1 VSSES
6 TPVPIS
12 DALSLAGRRALVTGG
27 GRGIGRE
34 IALGFA
40 EAGADVAVAGRDADR
55 LAGVVAEIEAGGRRG
70 VPLPA
75 DLTRT
80 AEIPA
85 VIDAARELLDGL
97 DILVN
102 SAGVQITGPAEDV
115 TEADWDA
122 TLDANLKA
130 LFFCCQAAGRHFLAQ
145 GHGKI
150 INMGST
156 FALVGARQFAA
167 YCASKAGVLLLT
179 RVLAAEW
186 AARGVNV
193 NAIGPT
199 AVRTEMNA
207 YLLDDPEFLE
217 GFLPMVPAGRLAR
230 PRDVVGAAVFLA
242 SAASDM
248 VHGHQLTVDGGYT
261 AV

>member
-1 VSSES
+1 MSSDPN
-6 TPVPIS
+6 PVPIS

-27 GRGIGRE
+27 GRGIGRA

-40 EAGADVAVAGRDADR
+40 EVGADVAVVGRDADR
-55 LAGVVAEIEAGGRRG
+55 LDDVVSQIAALGRAG

-80 AEIPA
+80 ANIPA
-85 VIDAARELLDGL
+85 LVDAARERLGGL

-102 SAGVQITGPAEDV
+102 SAGIQITGPAEDV

-130 LFFCCQAAGRHFLAQ
+130 LFFCCQAAGRHFLTQ

-156 FALVGARQFAA
+156 FALVGARDFTA
-167 YCASKAGVLLLT
+167 YCASKGGVLLLT
-179 RVLAAEW
+179 RALAAEW

-207 YLLDDPEFLE
+207 YLLDDPQFLE
-217 GFLPMVPAGRLAR
+217 SFLPALPAGRLAQ
-230 PRDVVGAAVFLA
+230 PGDVVGAALFLA

-248 VHGHQLTVDGGYT
+248 VHGHQLMVDGAYA

>member
-1 VSSES
+1 M
-6 TPVPIS
+6 IS

-27 GRGIGRE
+27 GRGIGRA
-34 IALGFA
+34 IAVGFA
-40 EAGADVAVAGRDADR
+40 EAGADVAVVGRDADR
-55 LAGVVAEIEAGGRRG
+55 LAEVVSEVDALGRTG
-70 VPLPA
+70 MALPA

-85 VIDAARELLDGL
+85 VVDDARERLGGL

-102 SAGVQITGPAEDV
+102 CAGVQITGPAEDV

-122 TLDANLKA
+122 TLDSNLKA
-130 LFFCCQAAGRHFLAQ
+130 LFFCCQAAGRHFLVQ
-145 GHGKI
+145 GHGKV

-156 FALVGARQFAA
+156 FALVGAREFAA
-167 YCASKAGVLLLT
+167 YCASKGGVLLLT
-179 RVLAAEW
+179 RTLAAEW

-207 YLLDDPEFLE
+207 YLLDDPQFLE
-217 GFLPMVPAGRLAR
+217 GFLPTLPAGRIAE

-242 SAASDM
+242 SSASDM
-248 VHGHQLTVDGGYT
+248 VHGHQLMVDGAYT
-261 AV
+261 SV

>member
-1 VSSES
+1 M
-6 TPVPIS
+6 IS

-27 GRGIGRE
+27 GRGIGRA
-34 IALGFA
+34 IAVGFA
-40 EAGADVAVAGRDADR
+40 EAGADVAVVGRDADR
-55 LAGVVAEIEAGGRRG
+55 LAEVVSEVDALGRTGVA
-70 VPLPA
+70 LPA

-80 AEIPA
+80 ADIPA
-85 VIDAARELLDGL
+85 VVDDARERLGGL

-102 SAGVQITGPAEDV
+102 CAGVQITGPAEEV

-122 TLDANLKA
+122 TLDSNLKA

-145 GHGKI
+145 GHGKV

-156 FALVGARQFAA
+156 FALVGAREFAA
-167 YCASKAGVLLLT
+167 YCASKGGVLLLT
-179 RVLAAEW
+179 RTLAAEW

-207 YLLDDPEFLE
+207 YLLDDPQFLE
-217 GFLPMVPAGRLAR
+217 GFLPALPAGRIAE

-248 VHGHQLTVDGGYT
+248 VHGHQLMVDGAYT
-261 AV
+261 SV